1 VALVIVLERLGVRR
15 RRRALCQEEKEKSFV
30 PRRGA

>member
-1 VALVIVLERLGVRR
+1 VAFVIVLERLDVRR
-15 RRRALCQEEKEKSFV
+15 RRRALCQEEKEKIFV